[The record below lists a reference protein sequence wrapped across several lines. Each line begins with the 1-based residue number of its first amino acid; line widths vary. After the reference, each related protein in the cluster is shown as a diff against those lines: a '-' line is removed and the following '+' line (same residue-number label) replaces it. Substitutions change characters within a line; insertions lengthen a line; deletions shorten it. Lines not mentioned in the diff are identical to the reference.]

1 MLQPGVVGLM
11 VRVGAALTGLA
22 IGCGGASG
30 QRCTA
35 LFERGAYA
43 AAALRCGEVFE
54 VAGDRRYASL
64 AARAQQHLGRSDEA
78 LAWVE
83 RAGDDPAAADLWRLA
98 ADIRR
103 QRGEPALAL
112 VAGRRELEL
121 RRRNGEH
128 ARASGAS
135 YELFYDA
142 WAAADYGAALGF
154 ARDSLVDAERSADR
168 AVEARALQAL
178 VMVLYEIGDLER
190 ARRVL
195 AEAARRVAPEE
206 RADRARLLV
215 YEGLVQLNS
224 GRAALARDAFDRAL
238 ALAAESD
245 EPVARVFLR
254 STHLNLVK
262 AHLELGVLERAEAH
276 LAAAEAN
283 AEPGIPSPA
292 LLYYRS
298 RVLHAR
304 SRLAE
309 AAELVDAALAAA
321 PDPAWTRDLEVQ
333 RGILA
338 EARGDFAVAEAAYR
352 RAADGLDAMRAG
364 LGADELKSWL
374 LDHRRRPFEA
384 LFRLQARSG
393 HELEA
398 LATAERA
405 RARSFLDA
413 FVAATSEAGTGG
425 GDFAVTAGR
434 RFDALD
440 ALLPSLRESPAV
452 ALGPIESALSA
463 IGDRHLL
470 LYVEAGDELWRF
482 AVAAGRVDLQR
493 LATTPSTV
501 DRLVRRF
508 VARPDDRAAAAALGE
523 LLLPASSTT
532 PAGAT
537 LHVAADGAL
546 GTLPFG
552 ALRVGDR
559 FLVEHRTIAYVPSLH
574 AMAALVRSPSAAA
587 GDPVVLGDP
596 RGDLPWAALEAQQVG
611 RRLGVTPRLGRDAGL
626 AALAAPRGTGVL
638 HLATHSGV
646 GPTGPWITMAEG
658 EVAAGTVVAGAPAP
672 RLVVLATCASA
683 ARRGRGLDGTLGAAF
698 LAAGSQ
704 AVLASLWSLEDRAA
718 YELVLGFYDEGG
730 SVEPAAAL
738 ARAQRRLIAAGRPA
752 SSWAPVIVLGID
764 RLGVETP

>member
-1 MLQPGVVGLM
+1 MLQQPGVVALT
-11 VRVGAALTGLA
+11 VLVGAAGLA
-22 IGCGGASG
+22 IGCGDASG

-54 VAGDRRYASL
+54 VAGDPRYASL
-64 AARAQQHLGRSDEA
+64 AARAQRHLGRSDEA

-83 RAGDDPAAADLWRLA
+83 HAEDDPASADLWRLA
-98 ADIRR
+98 AGIHR
-103 QRGEPALAL
+103 QRGEPVPALA
-112 VAGRRELEL
+112 AGRRELAL
-121 RRRNGEH
+121 RRRSGEH
-128 ARASGAS
+128 ARASGVA

-142 WAAADYGAALGF
+142 WAAADYAAALGF
-154 ARDSLVDAERSADR
+154 ARESLVDAERSAER

-190 ARRVL
+190 ARRAL
-195 AEAARRVAPEE
+195 AEAARRVAPED

-215 YEGLVQLNS
+215 YGGLVELNR
-224 GRAALARDAFDRAL
+224 GRPALARDAFERAL

-262 AHLELGVLERAEAH
+262 THLELGALDHAEEH
-276 LAAAEAN
+276 LTAAEAN
-283 AEPGIPSPA
+283 AEPGVPSPA

-304 SRLAE
+304 GRLA
-309 AAELVDAALAAA
+309 AAAGLVDTALAAS
-321 PDPAWTRDLEVQ
+321 PDAAWTRDLEVQ
-333 RGILA
+333 RGVLA
-338 EARGDFAVAEAAYR
+338 EARGDLAVAEAAYR

-393 HELEA
+393 RKLEA

-413 FVAATSEAGTGG
+413 FVAATSEAGAGG
-425 GDFAVTAGR
+425 GEVSVTAER
-434 RFDALD
+434 RLEALD

-470 LYVEAGDELWRF
+470 IYVEAGDELWRF
-482 AVAAGRVDLQR
+482 SVAAGHVDLER
-493 LATTPSTV
+493 LPTTPSAV

-508 VARPDDRAAAAALGE
+508 VARPDDPAAAELGD
-523 LLLPASSTT
+523 LLLPAGATT
-532 PAGAT
+532 AAGAT
-537 LHVAADGAL
+537 LHVAAEGAL

-559 FLVEHRTIAYVPSLH
+559 FLVEQRTIAYVPSLH
-574 AMAALVRSPSAAA
+574 ALAALVRSLPAAA

-596 RGDLPWAALEAQQVG
+596 RGDLPWAALEARQVA
-611 RRLGVTPRLGRDAGL
+611 RRLGVVPSLGGDAGL
-626 AALAAPRGTGVL
+626 AALAAPRGIGVL

-646 GPTGPWITMAEG
+646 GPAGPWIALAEG
-658 EVAAGTVVAGAPAP
+658 EVAAGTVVARGPAAP

-683 ARRGRGLDGTLGAAF
+683 ARRGRGMDGALGATF
-698 LAAGSQ
+698 LAAGSR

-718 YELVLGFYDEGG
+718 YELVLAFYDEGG

-752 SSWAPVIVLGID
+752 SSWAPVVVLGTD
-764 RLGVETP
+764 LPFVEAP